1 MAVSETELYPRFIR
15 RVTWLI
21 LILGLTGSAY
31 LAARRGL
38 QTGMSFLIGASVS
51 YLSFWRWQQLAQALT
66 AQAKARRHWFFIV
79 RFLLLGAL
87 AWAIIKY
94 LGLNVA
100 AAAAGLLVSAAAVIL
115 EVIYELIYAS

>member
-1 MAVSETELYPRFIR
+1 MPESETELYPRFIR

-21 LILGLTGSAY
+21 LTLGLIGSVY
-31 LAARRGL
+31 LAARKGL

-51 YLSFWRWQQLAQALT
+51 YLSFWRWQQLAQALS
-66 AQAKARRHWFFIV
+66 AQAQKRRHWFFIV
-79 RFLLLGAL
+79 RFVLLGAL